1 MVITQIWG
9 PSHFFIADCL
19 KNNEIGMIEIPL
31 QSNGNGADQIV
42 PRGIFEHFHPK
53 RRQKQET
60 CEDLGWLGGDN
71 FLWDMTF
78 IFFSQNKWRSGLAWW
93 RCFFFIIF
101 ILFIYFFLRKAV
113 KILVGCVQ
121 MTFFYRLLSFF
132 IHFIHLMQ
140 CPTIKQCER
149 GALVVF

>member
-1 MVITQIWG
+1 MIGLGSDRNMVITQIG
-9 PSHFFIADCL
+9 GLSHFFIADCL

-31 QSNGNGADQIV
+31 QSNGNGADQII

-78 IFFSQNKWRSGLAWW
+78 IFFFKTSDGVGWLGGGD
-93 RCFFFIIF
+93 FFIIF
-101 ILFIYFFLRKAV
+101 ILLIYSFL
-113 KILVGCVQ
+113 
-121 MTFFYRLLSFF
+121 
-132 IHFIHLMQ
+132 
-140 CPTIKQCER
+140 
-149 GALVVF
+149 